1 MISTAG
7 KSGSHHACF
16 EKMPHVSSYLV
27 MTLIDKLLSRATQ
40 GDSNYT
46 YEIKLKKGKKV
57 EKGHAE
63 ISPRS
68 SYQARAVGKVTG

>member
-1 MISTAG
+1 
-7 KSGSHHACF
+7 
-16 EKMPHVSSYLV
+16 